1 MAAQCDV
8 KRGHTMKE
16 VHAEIREEIENIKL
30 PEGYSF
36 FWDSQ
41 YKDQKEAMA
50 ALTKYF
56 PLAIIMLIIILV
68 MLFGNFAATYHF
80 PYSTVVT
87 HRYGIRIIAHRIPVW
102 FLLYSRMARII
113 RHDYKECYCIAG

>member
-1 MAAQCDV
+1 MQRYG
-8 KRGHTMKE
+8 KK
-16 VHAEIREEIENIKL
+16 IENIKL

-41 YKDQKEAMA
+41 YKDQKEVHGSIDQIFSFGHYHADNHSRHA
-50 ALTKYF
+50 FRKF
-56 PLAIIMLIIILV
+56 P
-68 MLFGNFAATYHF
+68 AATYHF